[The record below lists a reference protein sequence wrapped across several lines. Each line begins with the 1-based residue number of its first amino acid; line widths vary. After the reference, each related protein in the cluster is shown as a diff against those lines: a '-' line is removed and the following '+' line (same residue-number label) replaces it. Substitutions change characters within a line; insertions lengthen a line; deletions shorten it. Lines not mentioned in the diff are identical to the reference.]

1 VTDFDSSE
9 YTLASALAKL
19 GERVKEL
26 EAFNSVVFEIKATT
40 GDPAPKGNYHF
51 VINTFDNTLKCYADG
66 GWRTLASG
74 W

>member
-1 VTDFDSSE
+1 MTDFNTPT
-9 YTLASALAKL
+9 YVLASNLAKI

-26 EAFNSVVFEIKATT
+26 EAFDNIVFEIKETA
-40 GDPAPKGNYHF
+40 GDPVSKGDYHF

-66 GWRTLASG
+66 GWRTLST